1 MVAAKRGG
9 ESDRLLII
17 YYVLVTVP
25 SSVHVASFNPRAR
38 PMDAASI
45 LHPEI

>member
-1 MVAAKRGG
+1 MVAAKSGG
-9 ESDRLLII
+9 ESDCLLII

-38 PMDAASI
+38 LMDAASI

>member
-17 YYVLVTVP
+17 YYVLGTVL